1 MPQGKYLAGGLQS
14 GCTANSTGVQY
25 KSSIICANPAF
36 FLSVFLSVRFYHNT
50 KQCDLHYLFI
60 HSGRL
65 THNIRLFAK
74 IIVQQLSSVDT
85 DIYLCWR
92 KGDLKKDLHFPENHI
107 YYLYTDIFTS
117 SESFYHAWL
126 MAMVLAYRR
135 IIIEECYR
143 KKENCV
149 WQRREEL
156 LYMKGFGS

>member
-1 MPQGKYLAGGLQS
+1 MAHPTLYLAGGLQS

-107 YYLYTDIFTS
+107 YYRYTDIFTS
-117 SESFYHAWL
+117 SESFLIMHGLWPWYWRIAEL
-126 MAMVLAYRR
+126 SSRNVTGKRRVAYG
-135 IIIEECYR
+135 
-143 KKENCV
+143 
-149 WQRREEL
+149 REERN
-156 LYMKGFGS
+156 YCI

>member
-1 MPQGKYLAGGLQS
+1 MAAIRKTGMRMIPNKSFLISFILTSLEIQC
-14 GCTANSTGVQY
+14 CTANSTGVQY

-107 YYLYTDIFTS
+107 YYQYTDIFTS
-117 SESFYHAWL
+117 SESF
-126 MAMVLAYRR
+126 
-135 IIIEECYR
+135 
-143 KKENCV
+143 
-149 WQRREEL
+149 
-156 LYMKGFGS
+156 